1 MSPRRPAAPPD
12 PTETPD
18 SESVPEAEDPAARAF
33 FESGDDPPPVV
44 PRHSLLRLGM
54 LVAVFVMAVALVA
67 RLSAGATFLLFH
79 GRTVECGDIGVRSE
93 TRERDPSALL
103 ALEHGMWCH
112 LKGVV
117 AYPTLVATGQENT
130 AASSLSERHRG
141 QRFISQLEGDRL
153 FLVVAGDRVDVVNH
167 RVEFGNLYGFHVEE
181 EGRIID
187 PDVDPRFSE
196 VGPTLRARFKI
207 PAGEPIRLFDTTDEP
222 LGNWFVGLA
231 LVVVLF
237 IAVRAVYSAVVLL
250 REVRD
255 GRRTRRALNDAAP

>member
-1 MSPRRPAAPPD
+1 MSPRRPAASPD
-12 PTETPD
+12 PTELPD
-18 SESVPEAEDPAARAF
+18 PESGPDAEDPAARAF
-33 FESGDDPPPVV
+33 FESGDEPPPIV

-54 LVAVFVMAVALVA
+54 LVAVFVMAVALMA

-79 GRTVECGDIGVRSE
+79 GRTVECGDIGARAE
-93 TRERDPSALL
+93 LRERDPAAVLP
-103 ALEHGMWCH
+103 LEHGMWCD

-117 AYPTLVATGQENT
+117 AYPTLVATGQENS

-141 QRFISQLEGDRL
+141 QKFISQLEGDRL
-153 FLVVAGDRVDVVNH
+153 FLIVAGDRVDVVNH

-187 PDVDPRFSE
+187 PDVDPRFAE

-207 PAGEPIRLFDTTDEP
+207 PPGEPIRLFDTTDEP

-237 IAVRAVYSAVVLL
+237 IAVRAVFTATALI
-250 REVRD
+250 REVRE
-255 GRRTRRALNDAAP
+255 GRRTRRALDDAAP